1 MSDVDD
7 RDTVIDTDADV
18 SVALKAND
26 VPDREFGEQDV
37 ADAVADEPGSVA
49 ESLRGLIVYLVENL
63 VDDPTVVD
71 IDVDQQGAVVQITVH
86 VPQDDLG
93 KVIGRGGRIA
103 KAMRTALMIA
113 GSRHHV
119 RVSLDIEGK
128 TERQV

>member
-18 SVALKAND
+18 SVGLEAND
-26 VPDREFGEQDV
+26 VPAREVGEQD
-37 ADAVADEPGSVA
+37 VADEPGSVA